1 MKTTQEKLPPVELF
15 NYLMMFN
22 HVVIMDEELAAQ
34 LPTTEFEVSFN
45 RMGDIYINQ
54 VPLGVNV
61 KQRYD
66 ALGGKPVQQV

>member
-22 HVVIMDEELAAQ
+22 HVVTIDEELAAQ

-45 RMGDIYINQ
+45 RMGDIYVNR

-66 ALGGKPVQQV
+66 ALGGKPVQQG